1 MSDVE
6 ITPERIRFLRKR
18 LVLSQEQLGKL
29 LNVHQTLVSHWE
41 QGVRTPDQY
50 QQEQLK
56 HLYRSAQ
63 SISEKEHHKFTML
76 MTAGLL
82 AGALAFLIG
91 IGVAMLASVGTGGR
105 EEKRLV

>member
-1 MSDVE
+1 MNDVE

-18 LVLSQEQLGKL
+18 LGLSQKQLGTL

-41 QGVRTPDQY
+41 QGLRTPDEY
-50 QQEQLK
+50 QQEQLR

-63 SISEKEHHKFTML
+63 SINEKQHDRFSSL
-76 MTAGLL
+76 MAAGLV

-91 IGVAMLASVGTGGR
+91 IALLLTGSDPGR
-105 EEKRLV
+105 EDQLET